1 MANYDRMVRA
11 YMKMRE
17 RRSQLKRE
25 FEETDG
31 KIKAQMEMIET
42 EFLKMFQETGTK
54 NLKTEMG
61 TVFTAET
68 TKASI
73 ADWGTFAEWV
83 RANNAL
89 EFLEQRVKAKEVTT
103 YLEEHG
109 ELPPG
114 INTHR
119 ERNVRIRKS

>member
-11 YMKMRE
+11 YFKMRE
-17 RRSQLKRE
+17 KRSELKRE
-25 FEETDG
+25 YEEADA

-42 EFLKMFQETGTK
+42 EFLKMFSETGTK
-54 NLKTEMG
+54 NLKTELG

-68 TKASI
+68 TKVSI
-73 ADWGTFAEWV
+73 ADWGSFAEWV
-83 RANNAL
+83 RENDAL
-89 EFLEQRVKAKEVTT
+89 EFMEQRVKAKEVTT